1 MRAAARG
8 FIDDAAPGRARG
20 LGLGRGLSP
29 GLGASRG
36 LGLPLALGLAVGCV
50 PFLAGVASLGCGGS
64 AASAAGQGGV
74 GATSQVGGA
83 GGAGGAGAS
92 QGAASQGAQGGGG
105 AGGAGGQGAGGAGG
119 AGGAPQGCLPPLA
132 AGHHVVSCAGGI
144 DYDVEL
150 PAACVGGG
158 CGLVVDL
165 HGYTMTADTQDESTQ
180 MRALGQ
186 QHGYV
191 VVQPTAPS
199 DAFGQ
204 PSWDQPSHTP
214 LVAAFVQD
222 LVAALSVDPAR
233 VHAMGFSQGGGMTL
247 RLLCDHAHL
256 FASVAPI
263 AALQGCPFAGP
274 GTPSE
279 EVDVLMVHGR
289 ADAVVNFYT
298 VALPQR
304 DAALAAW
311 PFGPPEVL
319 TQAPMLTA
327 TRWTT
332 TGGTRLELWEHDYTT
347 LDQAFFVTLYGH
359 CVPGG
364 QDLDG
369 EPAGYSCED
378 QGTFVFG
385 ELAMQFFLEHPK
397 GP

>member
-1 MRAAARG
+1 MRPR
-8 FIDDAAPGRARG
+8 
-20 LGLGRGLSP
+20 STSSS
-29 GLGASRG
+29 SRG
-36 LGLPLALGLAVGCV
+36 LARGAALVAWRARPASAVGACVAAFVLVGCGLVGCV
-50 PFLAGVASLGCGGS
+50 SVGSAGSAGGALAGSG
-64 AASAAGQGGV
+64 AAGAGGAAAGGEG
-74 GATSQVGGA
+74 GAGGEGAGLAGGA
-83 GGAGGAGAS
+83 GGAGGAGA
-92 QGAASQGAQGGGG
+92 AGGEGG
-105 AGGAGGQGAGGAGG
+105 AGGGLVAGAGGAGG
-119 AGGAPQGCLPPLA
+119 AQGCLPPLS

-144 DYDVEL
+144 DYDVEV

-165 HGYTMTADTQDESTQ
+165 HGYTMTAASEDENTH

-204 PSWDQPSHTP
+204 PSWDQASHTP
-214 LVAAFVQD
+214 LVAAFVAD
-222 LVAALSVDPAR
+222 LAAALSVDAAR
-233 VHAMGFSQGGGMTL
+233 VHAMGFSQGGGVTL

-263 AALQGCPFAGP
+263 GAVQGCPFAGP
-274 GTPSE
+274 ATPSE

-289 ADAVVNFYT
+289 ADAVVSFYG

-311 PFGPPEVL
+311 PFGEPEVL
-319 TQAPMLTA
+319 EQAPDLTA

-332 TGGTRLELWEHDYTT
+332 SQGTRLELWEHDYTT

-364 QDLDG
+364 GDLDG
-369 EPAGYSCED
+369 SPAGYSCED
-378 QGTFVFG
+378 EGTFVYG
-385 ELAMQFFLEHPK
+385 ELAMQFFQAHPK
-397 GP
+397 D